1 MAYDETSFLSGIALG
16 RAMKG
21 ISMANPNRGGTPHVV
36 SGRLAAVRRV
46 PLRPGAVPGPLGG
59 SAAVSARN
67 LSLFGQHI
75 RASLLPSG
83 DPGFGGIAV
92 TAELAAEEERITAAA
107 AMPGELTG
115 SFGASLRRKAADRS
129 LQAESVP
136 NGMGGTVL
144 AAATINA
151 EN

>member
-21 ISMANPNRGGTPHVV
+21 ISMANPNRGGSPHVV
-36 SGRLAAVRRV
+36 SGRLAAVRRI
-46 PLRPGAVPGPLGG
+46 PLRPGAAAGPLGG
-59 SAAVSARN
+59 SAAVSAWN

-75 RASLLPSG
+75 RAALLPPG

-92 TAELAAEEERITAAA
+92 VAELTAEEERITAAA
-107 AMPGELTG
+107 AMSGELTG
-115 SFGASLRRKAADRS
+115 SIGASLCRKAADRS

-136 NGMGGTVL
+136 NGMGGIVL
-144 AAATINA
+144 AAGTINA